1 MDRAQALAAELV
13 ADVLG
18 GHSLREERLR
28 EEARSL
34 PAQSALLRDLCLG
47 TLRWLGRTRA
57 LVALLATRG
66 LGDPRLEALLC
77 VALQQLIQE
86 RAAPYAVVDHAV
98 RAARRLGHDRAAGFV
113 NAVLRR
119 FLREKEALCQEVD
132 RSPAARLSHPDWWIT
147 ALESQYG
154 SATAA
159 GILEASLAHPP
170 MTLRVNRRRLS
181 PEAALALLRDA
192 GLSARRTGPFALTL
206 DKPVPVSDLPGH
218 ADGLLSI
225 QDAGAQWAAPLLD
238 LHDGQRVLDAC
249 AAPGGK
255 AGHLLETAD
264 IELTALDA
272 DAQRLQAVRQ
282 TLERLRSEATV
293 IAADAAV
300 PAAWWDGRPY
310 DRILLDAP
318 CSGSG
323 IVRRH
328 PDAKWLRRPDDI
340 ARFARQQMALLR
352 ALWQLLA
359 PGGKL
364 LYVTCSVFS
373 GENTGVVDRWLEL
386 VPGARRLSLPEDF
399 PGHAGQLL
407 PDPAHDGFFYALL
420 EKTRDR

>member
-1 MDRAQALAAELV
+1 MEQAQALAAELV
-13 ADVLG
+13 ADVLA

-28 EEARSL
+28 EHARSL
-34 PAQSALLRDLCLG
+34 PSQSALLRDLCLG
-47 TLRWLGRTRA
+47 TLRSLGRTRA
-57 LVALLATRG
+57 LVALLAARG
-66 LGDPRLEALLC
+66 LSDPRLEALLC
-77 VALQQLIQE
+77 VALHQLIQE

-119 FLREKEALCQEVD
+119 FLREKDVLCREAD
-132 RSPAARLSHPDWWIT
+132 RSPAARWSHPDWWIA

-154 SATAA
+154 HDTATR
-159 GILEASLAHPP
+159 ILEASLTHPP

-181 PEAALALLRDA
+181 PESALATLREA
-192 GLSARRTGPFALTL
+192 GLCAERSGRQALTL
-206 DKPVPVSDLPGH
+206 DKPVPVAELPGH
-218 ADGLLSI
+218 AEGMVSV

-238 LHDGQRVLDAC
+238 LQDGQRVLDAC

-255 AGHLLETAD
+255 TGHLLETAD
-264 IELTALDA
+264 IDLTALDA
-272 DAQRLQAVRQ
+272 DAQRLDAVRH
-282 TLERLRSEATV
+282 TLQRLGLPATV
-293 IAADAAV
+293 IAADATV
-300 PAAWWDGRPY
+300 PAAWWDGRPF

-340 ARFARQQMALLR
+340 ARFARQQNSLLR

-364 LYVTCSVFS
+364 LYVTCSVFG
-373 GENTGVVDRWLEL
+373 GENTGVVDRGLEL
-386 VPGARRLSLPEDF
+386 LPGATRLPLLEDY
-399 PGHAGQLL
+399 PGHDGQLL

>member
-1 MDRAQALAAELV
+1 MDQAQALAAELV
-13 ADVLG
+13 ADVLA

-28 EEARSL
+28 EHARSL
-34 PAQSALLRDLCLG
+34 PSQAALLRDLCLG

-57 LVALLATRG
+57 LVALLAARG
-66 LGDPRLEALLC
+66 LSDPRLEALLC
-77 VALQQLIQE
+77 VALHQLIQE

-119 FLREKEALCQEVD
+119 FLREKDVLCREAD
-132 RSPAARLSHPDWWIT
+132 RSPAARWSHPDWWIA
-147 ALESQYG
+147 ALEAQYG
-154 SATAA
+154 QAAATR
-159 GILEASLAHPP
+159 ILEASLAHPP

-181 PEAALALLRDA
+181 PESALAMLHEA
-192 GLSARRTGPFALTL
+192 GLSAERTGPCALTL
-206 DKPVPVSDLPGH
+206 DKPVPVADLPGH
-218 ADGLLSI
+218 ADGMLSV

-238 LHDGQRVLDAC
+238 LHDDQRVLDAC

-255 AGHLLETAD
+255 TGHLLETAD
-264 IELTALDA
+264 IDLTALDA
-272 DAQRLQAVRQ
+272 DAQRLDAVRH
-282 TLERLRSEATV
+282 TLQRLGLPAAV
-293 IAADAAV
+293 IAADASV
-300 PAAWWDGRPY
+300 PAAWWDGRPF

-340 ARFARQQMALLR
+340 ARFARQQTNLLR

-386 VPGARRLSLPEDF
+386 VPGARRLPLPEDF